1 MACPC
6 RAMRALR
13 IARTLPL
20 QTTLPLRPAFSAQR
34 RLYST
39 PSEAPAEPPKEASP
53 AGSPSDAPRA
63 PRAPRRRTSPKTSP
77 PTNVSFRKDTS
88 RSPPDSAEADEAG
101 EVPEKKRRRRTIAPK
116 DREPMGPQDW
126 QVQKA
131 ALKKKFPLGW
141 APAKKLSPDALSGLR
156 ALHAQFP
163 DTYTTPVLS
172 NLFGVSAEAVRRILR
187 TKWSPATA
195 EEEEGRRERWVRR
208 GERVWGRWAAMG
220 VKVPKKWRE
229 DGVSKWGGR
238 GGGEQKGEGQGR
250 EGREGREEEAEAEV
264 EGVRA
269 RRRVTGRI
277 M

>member
-20 QTTLPLRPAFSAQR
+20 QTTLPLRPAFSMQR

-39 PSEAPAEPPKEASP
+39 PSEAPADPPKDVASP
-53 AGSPSDAPRA
+53 ADSPSDTPRA
-63 PRAPRRRTSPKTSP
+63 PRAPRRRTSPKTAP
-77 PTNVSFRKDTS
+77 PTNVSFRRDTS
-88 RSPPDSAEADEAG
+88 KSPSHSADADEADEA
-101 EVPEKKRRRRTIAPK
+101 PEKKRRRRTIAPK
-116 DREPMGPQDW
+116 DKEPMGPQDW

-141 APAKKLSPDALSGLR
+141 APAKKLSPDAISGLR

-187 TKWSPATA
+187 TKWSPATS

-229 DGVSKWGGR
+229 EGVSKWGGR
-238 GGGEQKGEGQGR
+238 GGEQAGEGKGE
-250 EGREGREEEAEAEV
+250 EEEEMAEV
-264 EGVRA
+264 RT